1 MDYADETK
9 DPRNCHQNGIKV
21 EKETSWNYQKNAEKD
36 IVKSLKELDLEEKS
50 EDDESDNVD
59 DIDETSKEDHNEK
72 NDKKG
77 INKKKQHRASKEW
90 IKKIEEL
97 QEKSKWNK
105 EVKRQ
110 PEGKLTETND
120 IPNAGDCYRRKI
132 WASTD
137 VSNDE
142 EEIEVRRHYRDE
154 IEVKIDE
161 LYEWHFGS
169 TKEDNLASQF
179 DPGGLC
185 WQKSQLKKIR
195 KEKLV
200 DKINREALVKN
211 NDENDE
217 EKNYRKEKPL
227 EESLHQKWNR
237 RLQIIYKKMD
247 DLHKEAIQNIKHAEN
262 GEIVTLK
269 VGDVSERMDIIEAI
283 DSEIVHYLFD
293 PGGSIRPNI
302 LCRPKES

>member
-200 DKINREALVKN
+200 GN
-211 NDENDE
+211 NDN
-217 EKNYRKEKPL
+217 NNNGVRK
-227 EESLHQKWNR
+227 S
-237 RLQIIYKKMD
+237 M
-247 DLHKEAIQNIKHAEN
+247 
-262 GEIVTLK
+262 
-269 VGDVSERMDIIEAI
+269 
-283 DSEIVHYLFD
+283 
-293 PGGSIRPNI
+293 
-302 LCRPKES
+302 